1 MQSEIALNN
10 FSKLIEK
17 KNFDDLSLTIYY
29 MSPFTATGYPWS
41 AEDLISRREENKIV
55 INGSRLEEHID
66 LLNQI
71 NNNVLTQVDHKSRIN
86 ARLYYVFETKREGK
100 LFSVS
105 MWGED
110 NSIFVNGIEVKG
122 NDIFYDIVMPFLPTD
137 VVKEFRTYLNGIK

>member
-1 MQSEIALNN
+1 MQSEIGLNN

-86 ARLYYVFETKREGK
+86 ARFMCLKLREKVSYSVFPCGVKITAY
-100 LFSVS
+100 LS
-105 MWGED
+105 MGLR
-110 NSIFVNGIEVKG
+110 SRGMIFFMI
-122 NDIFYDIVMPFLPTD
+122 L
-137 VVKEFRTYLNGIK
+137 